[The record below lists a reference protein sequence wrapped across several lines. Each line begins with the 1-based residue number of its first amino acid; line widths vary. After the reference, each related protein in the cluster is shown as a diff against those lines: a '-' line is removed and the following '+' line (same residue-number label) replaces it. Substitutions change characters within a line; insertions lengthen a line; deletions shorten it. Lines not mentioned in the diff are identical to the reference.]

1 MSETARTILVAQSYF
16 DGVCL
21 QNQGPYSLF
30 IEGDRILD
38 IVTGDATADP
48 TLGPAM
54 FRARHCETQSVAF
67 VMPGLVEAHC
77 HLFLDGG
84 ELDFGR
90 RSQYLK
96 APADEMAA
104 VARRN
109 LADAAAAGITLIRDA
124 GDKYGI
130 NHMMRAE
137 AAREG
142 YVGPAVRSPG
152 LALRKPKRYGAFM
165 AQVVRDAAEIRETM
179 EAFVATADDIKI
191 ILTGIIDFEA
201 GAVTEPP
208 QFDSIELAL
217 IVEIARDHGR
227 PTFAHCSGIDGIRLA
242 AEAGVDSIEHGF
254 FMDRDALKIMAE
266 KGIAWVPTFS
276 PVHFQ
281 WARPELAGWSAEVV
295 GHLRRILDSHSEHIA
310 IAHEL
315 GVPVVGGSDAGSVGV
330 PHGWAL
336 LDELRFLVSTGLPME
351 AALEAATTRPR
362 GLWGMDRADIRVGAV
377 ADMTMLSASPFDDPT
392 NLNPSRMV
400 ARPDMYPQ
408 AK

>member
-1 MSETARTILVAQSYF
+1 MSEAAPTILVAQSYF
-16 DGVCL
+16 DGARHHD
-21 QNQGPYSLF
+21 QGPYSLF
-30 IEGDRILD
+30 IEGGRILD
-38 IVTGDATADP
+38 IVKGDAAADAA
-48 TLGPAM
+48 LGRAD
-54 FRARHCETQSVAF
+54 FRATPHETCSVPF

-96 APADEMAA
+96 APADEMSV

-109 LADAAAAGITLIRDA
+109 LADAAAAGITLVRDA

-137 AAREG
+137 AARDG
-142 YVGPAVRSPG
+142 YAGPAVRSPG

-165 AQVVRDAAEIRETM
+165 AQVVRDTEEIREAM
-179 EAFVATADDIKI
+179 KAFVVIADDIKI

-208 QFDSIELAL
+208 QFDAAELAL

-242 AEAGVDSIEHGF
+242 VEAGVDSIEHGF
-254 FMDRDALKIMAE
+254 FMDRDALKVMAE

-295 GHLRRILDSHSEHIA
+295 GHLRRILDSHSEHLA
-310 IAHEL
+310 MAHEL
-315 GVPVVGGSDAGSVGV
+315 GVPVVCGSDAGSVGV
-330 PHGWAL
+330 PHGRAL
-336 LDELRFLVSTGLPME
+336 LDEMKFLLSAGLPME
-351 AALEAATTRPR
+351 PVLEAATSRPR
-362 GLWGMDRADIRVGAV
+362 RLWRADPADIRIGA
-377 ADMTMLSASPFDDPT
+377 MSNMIMLSASPFDDPA
-392 NLNPSRMV
+392 NLTTSRILGV
-400 ARPDMYPQ
+400 LGR
-408 AK
+408 